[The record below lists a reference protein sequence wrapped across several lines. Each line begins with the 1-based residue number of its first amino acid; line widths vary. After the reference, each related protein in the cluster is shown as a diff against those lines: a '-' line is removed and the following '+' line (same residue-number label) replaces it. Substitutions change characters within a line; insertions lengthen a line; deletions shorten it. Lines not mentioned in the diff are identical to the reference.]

1 MEAAPPAPGAP
12 GLVSLGQGGAP
23 TVALRHLPGV
33 RINDER
39 ANPTGSFKDRKT
51 SPAVSWARDRGFGT
65 VAVAPTGHAAV
76 STAAYAAAA
85 WAVRHGRGDGY
96 APS

>member
-1 MEAAPPAPGAP
+1 MA
-12 GLVSLGQGGAP
+12 
-23 TVALRHLPGV
+23 
-33 RINDER
+33 
-39 ANPTGSFKDRKT
+39 

-65 VAVAPTGHAAV
+65 VAAASTGHAAV

>member
-1 MEAAPPAPGAP
+1 MPPAP
-12 GLVSLGQGGAP
+12 VSLGEGGAP
-23 TVALRHLPGV
+23 PVPLRHLPGV

-39 ANPTGSFKDRKT
+39 ANPTGSFKDRMA
-51 SPAVSWARDRGFGT
+51 SPAVSWARDRGS
-65 VAVAPTGHAAV
+65 VRSRSPRPGHAAV

>member
-1 MEAAPPAPGAP
+1 MA
-12 GLVSLGQGGAP
+12 
-23 TVALRHLPGV
+23 
-33 RINDER
+33 
-39 ANPTGSFKDRKT
+39 
-51 SPAVSWARDRGFGT
+51 SPAVSWARDRGVGA

-85 WAVRHGRGDGY
+85 WAVRHGSGDGY

>member
-1 MEAAPPAPGAP
+1 MLPAP
-12 GLVSLGQGGAP
+12 VSLGEGGALSAP
-23 TVALRHLPGV
+23 LRHLPGV
-33 RINDER
+33 RINGER
-39 ANPTGSFKDRKT
+39 ANPTGSFKDRMA
-51 SPAVSWARDRGFGT
+51 SPAASRARDRGLGT